1 MIKNIINNK
10 NNMFFLIAGPCV
22 IENESQTYEIA
33 ERILEIT
40 KKNNIPF
47 IFKASYKK
55 ANRSRLDSFTGIGD
69 IKGLEIL
76 NKISKQLNIPVTT
89 DVHNKEEVRLAS
101 EYVQI
106 IQIPAFLCRQTDIL
120 IEAGKTNSYVN
131 IKKGQFCSAESVKFM
146 IEKITSQGNEKV
158 IVTERGNS
166 FGYQDLIVDI
176 RNIPIM
182 KSFGKSVVLDVTH
195 SLQKPN
201 QGHGVSGGNPEFI
214 ESLACAGIANN
225 VNGLFLE
232 THPNP
237 KNALSDGST
246 MLPLNEL
253 EKLLL
258 KLKRI
263 RRAII

>member
-166 FGYQDLIVDI
+166 FGNGVRI
-176 RNIPIM
+176 
-182 KSFGKSVVLDVTH
+182 TH
-195 SLQKPN
+195 IL
-201 QGHGVSGGNPEFI
+201 
-214 ESLACAGIANN
+214 
-225 VNGLFLE
+225 
-232 THPNP
+232 
-237 KNALSDGST
+237 
-246 MLPLNEL
+246 
-253 EKLLL
+253 
-258 KLKRI
+258 
-263 RRAII
+263 